1 VSLGK
6 KLFILLMIE
15 LCSLLFSPVLA
26 IEDDLG
32 LWTPIYLKAPI
43 TEKVK
48 VNFEVNPRIQENVTH
63 INQLLI
69 RPSVGYQLNKH
80 WSIWQGYAWVTNYI
94 PHFVSEQRIWEQVL
108 YEKESKKF
116 SRFSFS
122 NRLRLEER
130 FIQKVHG
137 TPVRIRNMFRFQYA
151 LDKDKKWSAILY
163 DEPFINLSTHHGG
176 PQSGVDQNRLF
187 IGLNHKFSSY
197 ISAEGGYLMQYLN
210 IHAPRQDRIN
220 HNILLS
226 LYFSLPQ
233 IIKSKE

>member
-1 VSLGK
+1 MIYVNK
-6 KLFILLMIE
+6 KIFFLIALILFINLPAM
-15 LCSLLFSPVLA
+15 A
-26 IEDDLG
+26 IENDLG
-32 LWTPIYLKAPI
+32 LWAPVYLKIPV

-69 RPSVGYQLNKH
+69 RPSIGYQLNEH

-94 PHFVSEQRIWEQVL
+94 PSFVSEQRIWEQIL
-108 YEKESKKF
+108 YERESKRF

-130 FIQKVHG
+130 FIQNINGV
-137 TPVRIRNMFRFQYA
+137 PVRIRNMLRVQYV
-151 LDKDKKWSAILY
+151 LDKNKRWSAVLY
-163 DEPFINLSTHHGG
+163 DEPFINLSSHYGG
-176 PQSGVDQNRLF
+176 PQTGIDQNRLF
-187 IGLNHKFSSY
+187 LGLNHKLNQH

-210 IHAPRQDRIN
+210 LHSPNRGRIN

-226 LYFSLPQ
+226 LYFTLPQ
-233 IIKSKE
+233 IIKSKI